1 MKNKQQSKIFL
12 LNLDLL
18 LVYYKIARWNKI
30 VLTSFSRIFLAENFD
45 SLLQV
50 HLNEI

>member
-50 HLNEI
+50 HLNVI